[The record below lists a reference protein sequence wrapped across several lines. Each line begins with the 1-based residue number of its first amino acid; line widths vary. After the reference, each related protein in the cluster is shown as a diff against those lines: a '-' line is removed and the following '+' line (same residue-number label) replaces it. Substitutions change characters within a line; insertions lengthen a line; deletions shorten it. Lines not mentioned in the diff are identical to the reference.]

1 MEALKVHAGDSEDA
15 CPDVF
20 LSKQHLFLI
29 QTQNTDSLIFRC
41 IVPKRGWG
49 WRVGVG
55 GGGVGEGGPTEEIGS
70 D

>member
-1 MEALKVHAGDSEDA
+1 MEVLKVHAGDREDS

-29 QTQNTDSLIFRC
+29 QTENTDSLIFRC

-49 WRVGVG
+49 QG
-55 GGGVGEGGPTEEIGS
+55 G
-70 D
+70 